1 MDVMVVGSGGRE
13 HALIRALTN
22 SPQVEKIYALP
33 GNGGI
38 AELAECVSISAT
50 DFEAIEAFALG
61 QGIGFVVVAPDD
73 PLVMGLVDRLEAA
86 GIPCFG
92 PNQKAALI
100 EGSKSFAK
108 DLMHRHNIPTAAS
121 RVFCDESAALEHL
134 AGRERFPV
142 VIKADGLAL
151 GKGVVIANDRAE
163 ATEAVHSM
171 MSGGK
176 FGASGHT
183 VVVEEFLEG
192 PEVSLL
198 AFTDGTTVVPMVSA
212 MDHKRAFDADTGP
225 NTGGMGVVAP
235 NPYYTDAIA
244 AKVQK
249 TILEPTVRAM
259 ASEGRP
265 FRGCLYFGLM
275 LTDAGPQVIEY
286 NCRFGDPEAQAV
298 LPLLKSDLFEV
309 MVACQQGT
317 LDQMSVEFSAETC
330 CCVVMASGG
339 YPLDYQV
346 GQAITVDALPENV
359 TLYHAGTRLGP
370 GGLETSGGRVLGV
383 SATAPTLAEAVA
395 TAYRGVDQIDF
406 SESHYRSD
414 IGRSALGAL
423 SE

>member
-50 DFEAIEAFALG
+50 DFEAIETFALD

-121 RVFCDESAALEHL
+121 RVFSDESAALEYL
-134 AGRERFPV
+134 EGRERFPV

-176 FGASGHT
+176 FGASGRT

-212 MDHKRAFDADTGP
+212 MDHKRAFDADAGP

-309 MVACQQGT
+309 MVACRQGT
-317 LDQMSVEFSAETC
+317 LDQTPVEFSAETC

-346 GQAITVDALPENV
+346 GQAITIGALPENV